1 MNMSTWIEITDP
13 DDVELDPEAGRI
25 NILYSTDEFGN
36 NYVTLPG
43 SMIMDL
49 LKEKTDNHGD

>member
-1 MNMSTWIEITDP
+1 MSTWIEITDP
-13 DDVELDPEAGRI
+13 DDVELDPETGRI

-49 LKEKTDNHGD
+49 LKEKTDTHGD